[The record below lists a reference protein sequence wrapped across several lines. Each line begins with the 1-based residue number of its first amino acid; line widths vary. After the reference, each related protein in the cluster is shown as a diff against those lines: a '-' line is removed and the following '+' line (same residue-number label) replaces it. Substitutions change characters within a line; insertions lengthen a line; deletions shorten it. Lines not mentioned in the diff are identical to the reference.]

1 MKQLALCLAAA
12 VLAAGCTTKN
22 PGNNPTHSAAAS
34 DSAAGWITL
43 FDGSSKA
50 GWHIY
55 NNQSDGSA
63 WVIDNGT
70 LHFDASRQNGRGD
83 LTTNDEFENFEL
95 ELEWKIAPCGNSGIM
110 FNVVEHA
117 DFKYPF
123 LTGPEMQVLDNA
135 CHPDAKIN
143 KHRAGDLYDL
153 IACSQETVKPAG
165 EWNHVRIVSN
175 NGNVEFWL
183 NGENVVKFTLGTPE
197 WDSLVANSKFKEWSA
212 FGKARKG
219 HIVLQDH
226 GDKVWYR
233 NIRIKNL

>member
-1 MKQLALCLAAA
+1 
-12 VLAAGCTTKN
+12 
-22 PGNNPTHSAAAS
+22 
-34 DSAAGWITL
+34 
-43 FDGSSKA
+43 
-50 GWHIY
+50 
-55 NNQSDGSA
+55 
-63 WVIDNGT
+63 
-70 LHFDASRQNGRGD
+70 
-83 LTTNDEFENFEL
+83 
-95 ELEWKIAPCGNSGIM
+95 
-110 FNVVEHA
+110 
-117 DFKYPF
+117 
-123 LTGPEMQVLDNA
+123 MQVLDNA

-165 EWNHVRIVSN
+165 EWNQVRIVSN